1 MMENS
6 LDLASG
12 LTMTPTIRIAKKSL
26 KGAMNANTRW
36 HAQRCAWQNA

>member
-6 LDLASG
+6 LDLVLGSMIMHANW
-12 LTMTPTIRIAKKSL
+12 IAKKSSI
-26 KGAMNANTRW
+26 GAMNANTRW